1 VTVLLVFA
9 MVEEF
14 TKQRLLFASLAGS
27 AFLIYLDPQHT
38 ANQTKTLV
46 IAQLLVAAVGFA
58 AIKALGA
65 GYVAAAVAMILT
77 TLALV
82 ALDRVHPPAIA
93 TALAFAFKGGDDSNL
108 VLFAIAVGMV
118 VVLVVVERAT
128 LWGLARLT
136 RPKAAP

>member
-1 VTVLLVFA
+1 MTVLLVFA

-46 IAQLLVAAVGFA
+46 IAQLLAAAVGFA
-58 AIKALGA
+58 AIEALGA

-77 TLALV
+77 TLVLV